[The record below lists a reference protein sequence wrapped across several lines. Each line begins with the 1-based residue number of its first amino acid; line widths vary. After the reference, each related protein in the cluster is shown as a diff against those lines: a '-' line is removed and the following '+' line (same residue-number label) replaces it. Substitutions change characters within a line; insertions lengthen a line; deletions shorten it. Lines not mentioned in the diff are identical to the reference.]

1 MEKDLKQLNS
11 DIIRVVINGP
21 ESTGK
26 TTLIKELAEFFNT
39 EYVPEFARDYLQ
51 EKWNLKKE
59 VCSKEDLIVI
69 VKEQVNL
76 ENELSLKANKILL
89 LDTNIITT
97 INWSITHFD
106 GYCDPWIIK
115 QAEFLKYDHY
125 LITNIDIPWV
135 KDDLRDR
142 PDNREEMF
150 NYFRPKDY
158 NVQIAL
164 SDKKGTSELYFY
176 HNRAPKNSLSKEM
189 NPKPKEIKVIN
200 TDTLDNII
208 QESNIN
214 IKKIDLLSID
224 VEGYEMNVLKGFN
237 IEKYQPNVIVL
248 EVLNQETKEFYLRD
262 INEII
267 KTDLHNHMIKN
278 NYKLINC
285 IHDDLIYV
293 HNNFNN

>member
-1 MEKDLKQLNS
+1 MKLEEILKN
-11 DIIRVVINGP
+11 
-21 ESTGK
+21 K
-26 TTLIKELAEFFNT
+26 
-39 EYVPEFARDYLQ
+39 YLY
-51 EKWNLKKE
+51 KK
-59 VCSKEDLIVI
+59 
-69 VKEQVNL
+69 
-76 ENELSLKANKILL
+76 NK
-89 LDTNIITT
+89 N
-97 INWSITHFD
+97 
-106 GYCDPWIIK
+106 
-115 QAEFLKYDHY
+115 FLKRIYFYFQY
-125 LITNIDIPWV
+125 LKSKIKPRIINANWGLDVVLNQIFKKKRGGFYIDIGCHHPFINNNTYIFYKNGWNGINIDLDYSSI
-135 KDDLRDR
+135 D
-142 PDNREEMF
+142 MF

-189 NPKPKEIKVIN
+189 NPKPKEIKIIN

-208 QESNIN
+208 QESNMN

>member
-51 EKWNLKKE
+51 EKWDSKKE

-76 ENELSLKANKILL
+76 ENELSLKANKFLL

-106 GYCDPWIIK
+106 GFCDPWIIR
-115 QAEFLKYDHY
+115 QTEFLEYDHY

-142 PDNREEMF
+142 PNEREDMLSSLI
-150 NYFRPKDY
+150 NQHDIRDLKYSIISGDKDERKS
-158 NVQIAL
+158 Q
-164 SDKKGTSELYFY
+164 
-176 HNRAPKNSLSKEM
+176 
-189 NPKPKEIKVIN
+189 
-200 TDTLDNII
+200 
-208 QESNIN
+208 
-214 IKKIDLLSID
+214 SID
-224 VEGYEMNVLKGFN
+224 
-237 IEKYQPNVIVL
+237 
-248 EVLNQETKEFYLRD
+248 
-262 INEII
+262 II
-267 KTDLHNHMIKN
+267 KN
-278 NYKLINC
+278 LI
-285 IHDDLIYV
+285 
-293 HNNFNN
+293 

>member
-26 TTLIKELAEFFNT
+26 TTLTKQLAEYFNT

-51 EKWNLKKE
+51 EKWDLKKE

-69 VKEQVNL
+69 VKEQVTQ

-142 PDNREEMF
+142 PDDREEMF
-150 NYFRPKDY
+150 SYF
-158 NVQIAL
+158 
-164 SDKKGTSELYFY
+164 KKEL
-176 HNRAPKNSLSKEM
+176 
-189 NPKPKEIKVIN
+189 
-200 TDTLDNII
+200 
-208 QESNIN
+208 
-214 IKKIDLLSID
+214 
-224 VEGYEMNVLKGFN
+224 
-237 IEKYQPNVIVL
+237 
-248 EVLNQETKEFYLRD
+248 D
-262 INEII
+262 INEVKYSLVSGDREERLKRAI
-267 KTDLHNHMIKN
+267 
-278 NYKLINC
+278 LILDK
-285 IHDDLIYV
+285 IFD
-293 HNNFNN
+293 

>member
-11 DIIRVVINGP
+11 DIIKVVINGP

-26 TTLIKELAEFFNT
+26 TMLTKQLAEYFNT

-51 EKWNLKKE
+51 EKWDLKKE

-106 GYCDPWIIK
+106 GYCDSWIIK

-142 PDNREEMF
+142 PNERGHM
-150 NYFRPKDY
+150 
-158 NVQIAL
+158 L
-164 SDKKGTSELYFY
+164 S
-176 HNRAPKNSLSKEM
+176 SLINEHDIRGLGYSIISGD
-189 NPKPKEIKVIN
+189 KPKR
-200 TDTLDNII
+200 LDKAI
-208 QESNIN
+208 
-214 IKKIDLLSID
+214 
-224 VEGYEMNVLKGFN
+224 
-237 IEKYQPNVIVL
+237 
-248 EVLNQETKEFYLRD
+248 
-262 INEII
+262 EII
-267 KTDLHNHMIKN
+267 N
-278 NYKLINC
+278 NIL
-285 IHDDLIYV
+285 
-293 HNNFNN
+293 